1 MKKIYKPKDLVDKIN
16 KFRNNLVISD
26 SEDILCNIVSDCSK
40 IPNIREYTSEL
51 GMLYNDIKLNW
62 AWYCIAK
69 GKDVEKSI
77 NVIYNY
83 VSNADR
89 AMHLSNEFRKIIL
102 TQSVKASS
110 VIAYIIG
117 KIAREDRDYTHEEV
131 IITNAL
137 SKMTDFDF
145 YNFIE
150 LVQNHVVK
158 MTGKDVIEL
167 SEIDTDNMDSLYYT
181 MQLCAA
187 NGIFVAESD
196 LIGENLDDEM
206 LEDCDSVYGGIHYL
220 KTKYCDVLLKY
231 IEDVKQIIP
240 CGKDML

>member
-1 MKKIYKPKDLVDKIN
+1 
-16 KFRNNLVISD
+16 
-26 SEDILCNIVSDCSK
+26 
-40 IPNIREYTSEL
+40 
-51 GMLYNDIKLNW
+51 MLYNDIKLNW

>member
-1 MKKIYKPKDLVDKIN
+1 MIQKI
-16 KFRNNLVISD
+16 
-26 SEDILCNIVSDCSK
+26 ILCNIVSDCSK

-117 KIAREDRDYTHEEV
+117 KIAREDRDYTHKEV

-150 LVQNHVVK
+150 LVQHHIVVR
-158 MTGKDVIEL
+158 ML
-167 SEIDTDNMDSLYYT
+167 
-181 MQLCAA
+181 
-187 NGIFVAESD
+187 F
-196 LIGENLDDEM
+196 LI
-206 LEDCDSVYGGIHYL
+206 
-220 KTKYCDVLLKY
+220 
-231 IEDVKQIIP
+231 
-240 CGKDML
+240 

>member
-1 MKKIYKPKDLVDKIN
+1 MLLIGAVLYEFFLVTYHRI
-16 KFRNNLVISD
+16 
-26 SEDILCNIVSDCSK
+26 
-40 IPNIREYTSEL
+40 YTSSWMDITASFWGIIIDAL
-51 GMLYNDIKLNW
+51 GIQDGL
-62 AWYCIAK
+62 
-69 GKDVEKSI
+69 V
-77 NVIYNY
+77 
-83 VSNADR
+83 
-89 AMHLSNEFRKIIL
+89 LSNPCVNNPTWYI
-102 TQSVKASS
+102 SVLLLC
-110 VIAYIIG
+110 YIIF
-117 KIAREDRDYTHEEV
+117 Y
-131 IITNAL
+131 
-137 SKMTDFDF
+137 FDF

-231 IEDVKQIIP
+231 IEDVEQIIP